1 MLPVLRGA
9 VRGALRDPIVSMLA
23 RGRRHDIADGLDR
36 QVAAILE
43 VDRLARLPKLETM
56 TPAAGRVY
64 AERGFAALELPPA
77 RMREVIDTTA
87 AGRPVRIF
95 VPPDA
100 GRSWIVYLHGG
111 GGVIGSIATAEPVT
125 RWLAEQ
131 TRCTV
136 ASVDYRLGP
145 EHRHP
150 CAIEDA
156 CAAYEALVPRVPP
169 GGKLA
174 VAGDSFGGFLSAHV
188 DHAARRRP
196 DLQVL
201 IYPMVDQTMSAP
213 SIERLAEGF
222 LLTRPLIEWFRSG
235 YTNPSD
241 DLRAMSPLF
250 WSDVRG
256 AAPAIIATAGFDPL
270 CDEGEQYAERLRGA
284 GVDVRHLRFPSLIH
298 GFISRA
304 GAVDAAR
311 EALAAICREIRATIA
326 T

>member
-1 MLPVLRGA
+1 MAP
-9 VRGALRDPIVSMLA
+9 
-23 RGRRHDIADGLDR
+23 
-36 QVAAILE
+36 
-43 VDRLARLPKLETM
+43 
-56 TPAAGRVY
+56 PAARAY
-64 AERGFAALELPPA
+64 AARGFAPLELPPA
-77 RMREVIDTTA
+77 AMREVIDTTA
-87 AGRPVRIF
+87 AGVPVRLF

-125 RWLAEQ
+125 RWIAAH
-131 TRCTV
+131 TGCTV
-136 ASVDYRLGP
+136 ASVEYRLGP

-156 CAAYEALVPRVPP
+156 CAAYEALVARVPA
-169 GGKLA
+169 GGKIA

-201 IYPMVDQTMSAP
+201 IYPMVDQTMAAP
-213 SIERLAEGF
+213 SIERLADGF
-222 LLTRPLIEWFRSG
+222 LLTRPMIEWFRSG

-250 WSDVRG
+250 WADVRG

-270 CDEGEQYAERLRGA
+270 CDEGEQYAEKLRGA

-298 GFISRA
+298 GFIGLA

-311 EALAAICREIRATIA
+311 EALAAICREIRATI
-326 T
+326 TV